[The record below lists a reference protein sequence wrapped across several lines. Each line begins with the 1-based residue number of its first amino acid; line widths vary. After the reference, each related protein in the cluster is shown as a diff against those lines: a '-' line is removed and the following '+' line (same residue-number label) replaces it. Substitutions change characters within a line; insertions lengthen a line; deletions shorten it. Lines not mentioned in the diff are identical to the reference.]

1 MGSALIETTMI
12 NIVSHL
18 EGRVQLLNGEAGDA
32 RREIDLLRAQLAVA
46 RAALEQIAG
55 GAPWHG
61 PSFVRIALDALEQLD
76 RDA

>member
-1 MGSALIETTMI
+1 MI

-18 EGRVQLLNGEAGDA
+18 EGRVQVLAGEAGEA
-32 RREIDLLRAQLAVA
+32 QQEIELLRAQLATA
-46 RAALEQIAG
+46 RAALEQIAC

-76 RDA
+76 RDL